1 MPSADL
7 LEEIIDLVRADAQM
21 VGCLVEVK
29 RARDIVA
36 SGTSAHHQVA
46 IYEEAKSDGLK
57 SEWRSPRLLIGRRF
71 VIEHQISL

>member
-21 VGCLVEVK
+21 VGCLVEVT

-36 SGTSAHHQVA
+36 NGTSAHHQVA
-46 IYEEAKSDGLK
+46 ISEKAKSDGLK
-57 SEWRSPRLLIGRRF
+57 SEWGSPRLSIGWRWSR
-71 VIEHQISL
+71 